1 MNRRDF
7 LKTIGV
13 IGACG
18 MVGKP
23 EAGENF
29 SGHLNRFGMLTDISS
44 CIGCRRCEEACS
56 KANNL
61 PQLLPLDDKTV
72 LNRKRSPDAKAYT
85 VVNRYIIEG
94 KEVFRKVQCF
104 HCEEPACASAC
115 LVGALKKSKEGPVT
129 YNPNLCIGCR
139 YCMVACPFYI
149 PAYEYSN
156 LLAPRVMKC
165 QMCYDRIKEG
175 KTPACCEACPMEAI
189 TFGKRSDLLKFAQ
202 ERIVQRP
209 DKYVNHIYGERE
221 VGGTSWLYI
230 SPVPFEKLDFPIDV
244 GTKPY
249 PEYTKGFLS
258 WVPVVLVLWPGILTG
273 LYAITRGESQETGVK
288 K

>member
-13 IGACG
+13 IGTVG
-18 MVGKP
+18 LVGKP
-23 EAGENF
+23 EAGEDF
-29 SGHLNRFGMLTDISS
+29 SGHPDRFGMLTDISL

-56 KANNL
+56 QANNL
-61 PQLLPLDDKTV
+61 PEGPCLDDKSV
-72 LNRKRSPDAKAYT
+72 FDKKRRLDVKAYT

-104 HCEEPACASAC
+104 HCEEPACVSAC
-115 LVGALKKSKEGPVT
+115 LVGALKKTKEGPVI

-156 LLAPRVMKC
+156 LLTPRVMKC

-175 KTPACCEACPMEAI
+175 KAPACAEVCLMEAI
-189 TFGKRSDLLKFAQ
+189 TFGKKADLLKFARG
-202 ERIVQRP
+202 RIVKRP
-209 DKYVNHIYGERE
+209 DKYVNHIYGER
-221 VGGTSWLYI
+221 
-230 SPVPFEKLDFPIDV
+230 
-244 GTKPY
+244 
-249 PEYTKGFLS
+249 
-258 WVPVVLVLWPGILTG
+258 
-273 LYAITRGESQETGVK
+273 
-288 K
+288 